1 MWTTMTTRIPLLLL
15 LAAAGC
21 AGGKPASRPD
31 DLPPLPRSSIVAVLD
46 HRAELALTD
55 EQLVALAVA
64 DAELQ
69 QKFDRLRTEGA
80 LPPQPP
86 AAAGPGPG
94 HGGGPQSLPGPG
106 GTGVGPQ
113 GGGGPGSKDKSPKD
127 EKLAEALR
135 RRPAVAQAMVD
146 AKLDE
151 ADTAAFLK
159 IERVFTA
166 AQLER
171 AREFAN
177 AYREQLFDQ
186 REAQRKR

>member
-1 MWTTMTTRIPLLLL
+1 MTAGRTTLVFLL
-15 LAAAGC
+15 LAVAGC
-21 AGGKPASRPD
+21 AGGRPVSRPA
-31 DLPPLPRSSIVAVLD
+31 DLTPLPRSSIVAVLA
-46 HRAELALTD
+46 HRSELALTD
-55 EQLVALAVA
+55 EQVATLAVA

-69 QKFDRLRTEGA
+69 QKFDRLRAEGA
-80 LPPQPP
+80 LPAQPP
-86 AAAGPGPG
+86 AEAGRGPG
-94 HGGGPQSLPGPG
+94 HGGGPQPPPGPG
-106 GTGVGPQ
+106 GTGGGPL
-113 GGGGPGSKDKSPKD
+113 GGGGPGAKDKPPKD

-135 RRPAVAQAMVD
+135 RRPDVAQAIVN

-151 ADTAAFLK
+151 ADTTAFLK

-177 AYREQLFDQ
+177 AYREQLFDR

>member
-1 MWTTMTTRIPLLLL
+1 MTARTTLLLLL
-15 LAAAGC
+15 LATAGC
-21 AGGKPASRPD
+21 ALFLPVPKAPLN
-31 DLPPLPRSSIVAVLD
+31 LPPLPRSSIVAVLD

-55 EQLVALAVA
+55 EQVVALAVA

-69 QKFDRLRTEGA
+69 QKFDRLRAEGA
-80 LPPQPP
+80 LPTQPP
-86 AAAGPGPG
+86 AAAGHGPG
-94 HGGGPQSLPGPG
+94 RGGGPQPPPGPG
-106 GTGVGPQ
+106 GTGGGPP
-113 GGGGPGSKDKSPKD
+113 GGGPGTKDRSPKD

-135 RRPAVAQAMVD
+135 RRPAVAQAMVE